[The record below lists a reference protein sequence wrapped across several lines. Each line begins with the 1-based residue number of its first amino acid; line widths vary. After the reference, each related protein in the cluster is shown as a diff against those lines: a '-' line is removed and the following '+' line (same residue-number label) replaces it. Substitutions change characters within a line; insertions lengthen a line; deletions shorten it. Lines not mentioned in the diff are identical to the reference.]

1 VFFTDSRP
9 SVEGAVLG
17 ATAARES
24 GGRASLE
31 RRRRRRA
38 GGRRAGGAVARAKP
52 AEDIV
57 DEARARGEMA
67 EAPRKIGERVARRVV
82 T

>member
-1 VFFTDSRP
+1 MDTLIIDAVRTPRGRGKSTGSLATITP
-9 SVEGAVLG
+9 VELVCHPL
-17 ATAARES
+17 
-24 GGRASLE
+24 RALKD
-31 RRRRRRA
+31 RHHL
-38 GGRRAGGAVARAKP
+38 